1 MDMDFLEAARRRAE
15 AEQKYQAAE
24 DEMRSLVNKWRGRG
38 LTDREIADGV
48 DLTEEEFAVLMDES
62 TCRVCGHQRFTDKD
76 FAELTRSDDKVG
88 DENGRVI
95 RVTRDVAMEMLGEP
109 WVSKDVF
116 VQLVC
121 SLREWG
127 VPETDI
133 RKASELGDEEFDE
146 RMRD

>member
-1 MDMDFLEAARRRAE
+1 MDMDFLDAARRRAE

-38 LTDREIADGV
+38 LTDREIVDGV